1 MEQENKNG
9 GKEKQAAPPETEV
22 RPVSESEP
30 APEAGKQGAAQPEA
44 AEAENSAKKDSAVEA
59 LKRELDETKK
69 KLKETEAALAKQKD
83 VFLRTAAEYDNY
95 RKRTAREKQSVY
107 SDATADA
114 VKEILGVED
123 NLERALA
130 QENCS
135 AEDLRKGVEMTQ
147 KQMQD
152 TLKKL
157 GVSEMEAEGKQ
168 FDPLLHNA
176 VSHVEDK
183 KYGENVVVK
192 VLRKGYVL
200 NGKVVRHAIVQTA
213 N

>member
-1 MEQENKNG
+1 LEQENKNG
-9 GKEKQAAPPETEV
+9 EKEKQAAPPETEA

-30 APEAGKQGAAQPEA
+30 APEAGKQGASQPET
-44 AEAENSAKKDSAVEA
+44 AEAGNSPKKDSAGEA

-69 KLKETEAALAKQKD
+69 KLEETETALAKQKD
-83 VFLRTAAEYDNY
+83 VFLRTAAEYDNF
-95 RKRTAREKQSVY
+95 RKRSAREKQSAY